1 MSARALVVDDVAANV
16 RLLEARLEAEY
27 FEVLTA
33 QSGPEALARVTEEL
47 PDIILL
53 DVMMPGMD
61 GFEVC
66 RRLKADPATHH
77 VPVVMVT
84 ALDQPADRVRGLEA
98 GADDFLTKPVS
109 DIALISRVKSLV
121 RLKMLTDELR
131 SRAETS
137 RDMGIEDP
145 FEEAARVSGEN
156 GRVLIVDDR
165 IGSSNRML
173 KALKKRHHVFVE
185 QRPQEALFRVA
196 DEEFDLSIVSLGL
209 EDFDGLRLCSQIRS
223 LERTR
228 QMPLLVAV
236 DPDEDSRLMR
246 ALELGVNDYI
256 MRPIDPN
263 ELVARVATQVRR
275 RRYSE
280 RLRDNVQMSVAMAV
294 TDALTGLHNRRYFDS
309 HIRTLTQHC
318 IGRNRP
324 LAMLL
329 LDIDH
334 FKAVNDT
341 HGHDA
346 GDEVLKEFAKRMRRQ
361 VRGVD
366 LACRLGGE
374 EFVVVMPETPIQQAL
389 VVGERIRHAMES
401 ETFAIHQGREQISV
415 TVSIGASHLVGRD
428 DTPDALVKRADNALY
443 KAKAGGRNQV
453 VSDAA

>member
-1 MSARALVVDDVAANV
+1 MSARALIVDDVAANV
-16 RLLEARLEAEY
+16 RLLEARLQAEY

-33 QSGPEALARVTEEL
+33 ASGPEALACAGEDQ

-77 VPVVMVT
+77 IPVIMVT

-98 GADDFLTKPVS
+98 GADDFLTKPVG
-109 DIALISRVKSLV
+109 DIALLSRVKSLV

-137 RDMGIEDP
+137 REMGIADP
-145 FEEAARVSGEN
+145 FAEASHASGEN
-156 GRVLIVDDR
+156 GKVFIVDDR
-165 IGSSNRML
+165 IGSSNRMV
-173 KALKKRHHVFVE
+173 KALKKRHQVFVE
-185 QRPQEALFRVA
+185 ARPQEALFRIA
-196 DEEFDLSIVSLGL
+196 DDEFDMVIVSLGL

-228 QMPLLVAV
+228 HVPILVAV
-236 DPDEDSRLMR
+236 DPEEEGRLLR
-246 ALELGVNDYI
+246 ALELGVNDYVL
-256 MRPIDPN
+256 RPIDPN
-263 ELVARVATQVRR
+263 ELVARTATQVRR

-294 TDALTGLHNRRYFDS
+294 TDSLTGLHNRRYFDG
-309 HIRTLTQHC
+309 HIRTLAQHC
-318 IGRNRP
+318 SSRNRP
-324 LAMLL
+324 LSMLL

-334 FKAVNDT
+334 FKAVNDSY
-341 HGHDA
+341 GHDA
-346 GDEVLKEFAKRMRRQ
+346 GDEVLKEFSRRMRRE

-374 EFVVVMPETPIQQAL
+374 EFIVVMPETAMPAAL
-389 VVGERIRHAMES
+389 AVGERIRHAIEA
-401 ETFAIHQGREQISV
+401 EPFPIYQGREAISI
-415 TVSIGASHLVGRD
+415 TVSIGAARLEGPD
-428 DTPDALVKRADNALY
+428 DTPEALTKRADAALY
-443 KAKAGGRNQV
+443 NAKARGRNQV
-453 VSDAA
+453 CADAA

>member
-1 MSARALVVDDVAANV
+1 
-16 RLLEARLEAEY
+16 
-27 FEVLTA
+27 
-33 QSGPEALARVTEEL
+33 
-47 PDIILL
+47 
-53 DVMMPGMD
+53 
-61 GFEVC
+61 
-66 RRLKADPATHH
+66 
-77 VPVVMVT
+77 MVT

-173 KALKKRHHVFVE
+173 KALKKRHQVFVE

-196 DEEFDLSIVSLGL
+196 DEEFDLAIVSLGL

-309 HIRTLTQHC
+309 HIKTLTQHC
-318 IGRNRP
+318 VGRNRP
-324 LAMLL
+324 LSMLL

-334 FKAVNDT
+334 FKSVNDT

-346 GDEVLKEFAKRMRRQ
+346 GDEVLKEFAKAHAASGPRRRSCLPSGRGG
-361 VRGVD
+361 VR
-366 LACRLGGE
+366 R
-374 EFVVVMPETPIQQAL
+374 
-389 VVGERIRHAMES
+389 RHAGDS
-401 ETFAIHQGREQISV
+401 DPARRWRWASGFATQWRAKPSPIHQGREQISV
-415 TVSIGASHLVGRD
+415 TVSIGASHLVGQRRYARC
-428 DTPDALVKRADNALY
+428 PGQ
-443 KAKAGGRNQV
+443 AG
-453 VSDAA
+453 